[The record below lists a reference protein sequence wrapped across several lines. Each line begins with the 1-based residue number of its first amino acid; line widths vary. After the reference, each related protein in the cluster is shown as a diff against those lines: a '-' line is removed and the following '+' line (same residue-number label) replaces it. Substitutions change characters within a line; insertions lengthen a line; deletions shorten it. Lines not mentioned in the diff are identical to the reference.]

1 MFKRFIRNYIDFL
14 KKHID
19 ELERAYEETYAET
32 SKEFNKTLEKI
43 KEKNKREFIKTSGD
57 WFMSKIKDETGL
69 NVPKAIRNK
78 FGERM
83 FKIAE
88 QRGDLDEF
96 NKFKE
101 ER

>member
-1 MFKRFIRNYIDFL
+1 MFQRLIRNYIDFW
-14 KKHID
+14 KKHVD

-32 SKEFNKTLEKI
+32 SKEFNKTLKEI
-43 KEKNKREFIKTSGD
+43 REKNKREFIETSGD
-57 WFMSKIKDETGL
+57 WLMSKMKEETGL
-69 NVPKAIRNK
+69 NIPKAIRNK
-78 FGERM
+78 FGEKM
-83 FKIAE
+83 FEIAE